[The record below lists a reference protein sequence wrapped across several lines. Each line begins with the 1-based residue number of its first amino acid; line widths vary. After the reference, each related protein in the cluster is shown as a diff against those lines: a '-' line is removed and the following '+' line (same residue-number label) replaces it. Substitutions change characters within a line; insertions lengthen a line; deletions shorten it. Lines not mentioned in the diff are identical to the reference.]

1 MPRRSSDRKV
11 LSDKRLDAKFRV
23 TENRCVLFNSLTYV
37 YLALLPHHRAL
48 YAKVDSTPTFIYNF
62 IYIYIYI
69 YIIIYIYIYIIRLK
83 KKSYPFKFPRK
94 ALDCLPIIL
103 IRVVRSINLTFARY
117 SPVLEIQKDRI
128 LFWFYLL
135 RDHSKRVS
143 VASFDKQ
150 IKLKYPFV
158 KTKSIE
164 SQLQWSHSFDH
175 DPAIDFDRSEQC
187 AWSWLQI

>member
-1 MPRRSSDRKV
+1 M
-11 LSDKRLDAKFRV
+11 
-23 TENRCVLFNSLTYV
+23 YV
-37 YLALLPHHRAL
+37 CMY
-48 YAKVDSTPTFIYNF
+48 V
-62 IYIYIYI
+62 
-69 YIIIYIYIYIIRLK
+69 
-83 KKSYPFKFPRK
+83 PRK

-103 IRVVRSINLTFARY
+103 WRAVRSISLTFARY

-150 IKLKYPFV
+150 VKLKYPFV

-164 SQLQWSHSFDH
+164 SHRLLSFCLYHLDSSFLVLLTIILTAPLGAWH
-175 DPAIDFDRSEQC
+175 RFDLLFAMELHC
-187 AWSWLQI
+187 VIWPF

>member
-1 MPRRSSDRKV
+1 MKAF
-11 LSDKRLDAKFRV
+11 KRFAYPFK
-23 TENRCVLFNSLTYV
+23 
-37 YLALLPHHRAL
+37 
-48 YAKVDSTPTFIYNF
+48 
-62 IYIYIYI
+62 
-69 YIIIYIYIYIIRLK
+69 K
-83 KKSYPFKFPRK
+83 KKSYPFKVPRR

-103 IRVVRSINLTFARY
+103 IRAVRSINLTFARY

-150 IKLKYPFV
+150 VKLKYPFV

-164 SQLQWSHSFDH
+164 LIAMKPF
-175 DPAIDFDRSEQC
+175 I
-187 AWSWLQI
+187 

>member
-1 MPRRSSDRKV
+1 MPRR
-11 LSDKRLDAKFRV
+11 KRLDAKFRV

-37 YLALLPHHRAL
+37 YLALLPHHPAL
-48 YAKVDSTPTFIYNF
+48 YATVDSTPTFIYNF
-62 IYIYIYI
+62 
-69 YIIIYIYIYIIRLK
+69 IYIYIYIIRLK

-164 SQLQWSHSFDH
+164 SQLQ
-175 DPAIDFDRSEQC
+175 
-187 AWSWLQI
+187 